1 MGHSYKG
8 EAMGKRFTAIV
19 ASVVV
24 LLCVGLVAGYTG
36 TRLGYRLGE
45 NRICLDLRGR
55 DERNL
60 RLAFEQ
66 MLGIRDFRSQTC
78 QDKWVSLVVY
88 PEVTEGFFVDVGSAS
103 GERLSNTKLLET
115 RGWEGICIDP
125 FPRDMED
132 RSCSLFKEVV
142 FGRPGEKVR
151 FRAAGDIGGID
162 AFIDRWRDNTAKA
175 KVVEFTTVTLDDI
188 LERAGAPE
196 FINYMSLDIEGAEL
210 EALKGLSFDRYQFG
224 ALTIEH
230 NFEEPK
236 RSQIRAL
243 LESNGY
249 VLVRS
254 VLQDDWYLN
263 KAIVD
268 ERGGIVKSAFYP

>member
-1 MGHSYKG
+1 
-8 EAMGKRFTAIV
+8 MGKRFILVV
-19 ASVVV
+19 ACLAV
-24 LLCVGLVAGYTG
+24 LMCVGLAAGYTG

-45 NRICLDLRGR
+45 NKICLNLIGS

-60 RLAFEQ
+60 RLAIEQ
-66 MLGIRDFRSQTC
+66 MLGIQDFRSQTC
-78 QDKWVSLVVY
+78 QDKWVSLIVY
-88 PEVTEGFFVDVGSAS
+88 PDTTEGFFVDVGSAS
-103 GERLSNTKLLET
+103 GERFSNTKLLEK

-125 FPRDMED
+125 FPYDMQD
-132 RSCSLFKEVV
+132 RTCKVFEEVV
-142 FGRPGEKVR
+142 FGRSGEQVQ

-162 AFIDRWRDNTAKA
+162 SLIDRWRDNTAEA

-188 LERAGAPE
+188 LERAGAPQS
-196 FINYMSLDIEGAEL
+196 INYMSLDIEGAEL

-224 ALTIEH
+224 AITIEH

-243 LESNGY
+243 LKSKGY
-249 VLVRS
+249 IVVRS

-268 ERGGIVKSAFYP
+268 EGGGVLAKAFFQ